1 VETILSEAK
10 VMDAWLPD
18 ALIHRPKDVPAFM
31 RQPWDDHRLQ
41 DFGPWRFSPDADPLQ
56 GQTEALSLT
65 DSGEISS
72 PPDTDS
78 VSTES
83 LAGVAQEPPAGT
95 FLTQE
100 QVDDMIR
107 EAENIA
113 WSQGHAAAQ
122 QAMAADIEA
131 ERQVLRATATQL
143 NALQSDAQQWQAP
156 LKKLAIH
163 IAKELVRGELRLD
176 TRVIERLIQA
186 SLDALDQPAQ
196 STLVQLGPKDM
207 DRLRDLHLPG
217 VTLELDDGL
226 SEGSVRVKVQDAQVQ
241 DLMEHRLAQIA
252 RDILGDSAHGQL
264 G

>member
-1 VETILSEAK
+1 
-10 VMDAWLPD
+10 M
-18 ALIHRPKDVPAFM
+18 
-31 RQPWDDHRLQ
+31 
-41 DFGPWRFSPDADPLQ
+41 
-56 GQTEALSLT
+56 
-65 DSGEISS
+65 
-72 PPDTDS
+72 
-78 VSTES
+78 
-83 LAGVAQEPPAGT
+83 
-95 FLTQE
+95 
-100 QVDDMIR
+100 
-107 EAENIA
+107 
-113 WSQGHAAAQ
+113 
-122 QAMAADIEA
+122 
-131 ERQVLRATATQL
+131 
-143 NALQSDAQQWQAP
+143 
-156 LKKLAIH
+156 
-163 IAKELVRGELRLD
+163 VRGELRLD